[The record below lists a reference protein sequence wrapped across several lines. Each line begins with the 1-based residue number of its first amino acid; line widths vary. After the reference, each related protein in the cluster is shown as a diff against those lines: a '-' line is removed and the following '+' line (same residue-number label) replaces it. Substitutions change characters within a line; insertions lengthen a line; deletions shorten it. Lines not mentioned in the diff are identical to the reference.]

1 MHWISGII
9 VAGEH
14 ASPGDDDPRDP
25 MHQGR
30 STVPSVEIDPEEDR
44 LGEERESL
52 ERKRHA
58 DDSACVLHEP
68 RPQEP
73 QLEGEHGAGDGA
85 HGEEDGGAPRPALG
99 EVEVNRLP
107 ATEIE
112 ALGDGHQERHADPD
126 RREDD
131 VERQRQRHLGAREEE
146 ISHGCFRR
154 ITSET
159 TRATII
165 TVSKPSSSIAPWNAP
180 SLFSRS
186 RANSAVSTSRR
197 RIAAINPTIRKG
209 SGTSACS
216 RKENC
221 TV

>member
-1 MHWISGII
+1 MIRR
-9 VAGEH
+9 
-14 ASPGDDDPRDP
+14 PP
-25 MHQGR
+25 R
-30 STVPSVEIDPEEDR
+30 STLFPYTTLFRSIDPEEDR

-58 DDSACVLHEP
+58 DDPACVLHEP

-73 QLEGEHGAGDGA
+73 QLEGEHSAGDGA
-85 HGEEDGGAPRPALG
+85 HGKEDGGAPRPALG

-146 ISHGCFRR
+146 VSHGRASAPSAATRGECFRR

-165 TVSKPSSSIAPWNAP
+165 TVSRPSSSIAPLNARSP
-180 SLFSRS
+180 FSRS
-186 RANSAVSTSRR
+186 RANSAVSTNRR